1 MAVVYENLDNG
12 LIRTYSNAGM
22 KIHGGNP
29 ESDYDF
35 VYDPEDAG
43 REYVETDIPV
53 ETKPEGPAQYSK
65 VKILLAAQEA
75 GFATD
80 LIALIKSDPMLECI
94 WNASNVIEDNELLN
108 NYLPTIAAA
117 LNKTESEIRIFLNDN
132 CIAD

>member
-1 MAVVYENLDNG
+1 MIVQEEIGGGIV
-12 LIRTYSNAGM
+12 RTYSNLGV
-22 KIHGGNP
+22 KVHGGFP
-29 ESDYDF
+29 ESDYDIA
-35 VYDPEDAG
+35 YDPAEAG
-43 REYVETDIPV
+43 RIYVETDIPV

-94 WNASNVIEDNELLN
+94 WNASNVIEDNALLAQ
-108 NYLPTIAAA
+108 YLPIIATA
-117 LNKTESEIRIFLNDN
+117 LNKSEQEVKVFLDDY